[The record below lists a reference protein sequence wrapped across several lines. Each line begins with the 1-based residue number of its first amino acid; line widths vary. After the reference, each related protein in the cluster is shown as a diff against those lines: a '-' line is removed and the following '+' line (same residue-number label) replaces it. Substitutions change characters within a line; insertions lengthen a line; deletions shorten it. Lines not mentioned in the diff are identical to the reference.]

1 MATWRMVGLNDYIKR
16 LEELENDTD
25 EIMKTCIYKAVNIVM
40 KEVRNSIDNIPADDR
55 REVKGELMNG
65 LRTIQKVGLQ
75 HSVGVSPMEDDK
87 GYWNVKIGFDGRNRF
102 ITKRNPDG
110 ELNVRVARMIES
122 GSSYMKKYPFMRK
135 AETKSREEAEKVMEQ
150 VFIEEIKKREV

>member
-1 MATWRMVGLNDYIKR
+1 MATWKMVGLNDYIKR
-16 LEELENDTD
+16 LEELEKDTD
-25 EIMKTCIYKAVNIVM
+25 DIMRKCIYKAVDIVM
-40 KEVRNSIDNIPADDR
+40 DNVRSSINSIPVDDR
-55 REVKGELMNG
+55 REAKGEKMNG
-65 LRTIQKVGLQ
+65 LRTIQKVGLL
-75 HSVGVSPMEDDK
+75 HSVGVSPMEDEK

-135 AETKSREEAEKVMEQ
+135 AENKSKKEAEKVMEEI
-150 VFIEEIKKREV
+150 FIEEIKKREV